1 MAGAFKEADWQ
12 ATTHMLVLAYLDSQ
26 QPEAEDLIARFATA
40 ADHRAADRYRLPARR
55 QQSVAA
61 HALLRA
67 TLENETGCPE
77 NRWRFDR
84 DPLGK
89 PILRSDDGQAPIAV
103 SLSHCRTM
111 TACAIADPGP
121 VGIDIEYC
129 APDRP
134 FMDIATTAFGENE
147 KRAVEIGGVAVF
159 YRIWTLREAL
169 AKATGVGLPMVMNGR
184 DYFALPQ
191 CSGAWRAEIEGRDW
205 LFGAGTVA
213 GTYALGLAVAVR
225 PETWG
230 SAAAQADPT
239 AWTMTAGFP
248 PRCLDATARLDPP
261 RNA

>member
-1 MAGAFKEADWQ
+1 
-12 ATTHMLVLAYLDSQ
+12 MLAVAYLDSC
-26 QPEAEDLIARFATA
+26 QPEGEDLIARFATD

-55 QQSVAA
+55 RQSVAA
-61 HALLRA
+61 RALLRA
-67 TLENETGCPE
+67 TLEIETGCFE

-84 DPLGK
+84 DSLGK
-89 PILRSDDGQAPIAV
+89 PILRPDDGQAPIAV

-129 APDRP
+129 APRRP
-134 FMDIATTAFGENE
+134 FMEIAATAFGENE
-147 KRAVEIGGVAVF
+147 RRAVEIGGVAAF

-191 CSGAWRAEIEGRDW
+191 RSDAWRAEIEGRDW
-205 LFGAGTVA
+205 LFRAGMVA
-213 GTYALGLAVAVR
+213 GTYALGLAAAARINVR
-225 PETWG
+225 P
-230 SAAAQADPT
+230 
-239 AWTMTAGFP
+239 
-248 PRCLDATARLDPP
+248 DPP